1 MALLASGNNDTPPKT
16 SQVSS
21 RIKSFTLF
29 LEQSKPCSSSRFT
42 FVGLRQVFRYC
53 VVCSATFTCF
63 HCSLCLAFSL
73 HFPSHSIFRQSSQ
86 LSCGLPLFLESCIF
100 FPDLLGNLSSF
111 ILIMSWPRHFPALT
125 YFANYASLSSNF
137 FSCLFNSS
145 SLHSLYI
152 GYCPEQSNQ
161 RQSMTQQPNISIR

>member
-42 FVGLRQVFRYC
+42 FVGLRLVFRYC

-73 HFPSHSIFRQSSQ
+73 HFSSYSIFRQSSQ
-86 LSCGLPLFLESCIF
+86 LSCGLPLFLQSCIF
-100 FPDLLGNLSSF
+100 VPDLLVNLSSF
-111 ILIMSWPRHFPALT
+111 ILSMSWPFVPALT
-125 YFANYASLSSNF
+125 YFANYASFSSNF
-137 FSCLFNSS
+137 FSCVFNSP
-145 SLHSLYI
+145 SLHSLYTRSAI
-152 GYCPEQSNQ
+152 VLSSQIKGNQ
-161 RQSMTQQPNISIR
+161 